1 MMLSSFSKTTV
12 SNRPIILFGGG
23 IYGEIAY
30 RVITGIYHA
39 SVQAIVDNKVR
50 EVPWADIPVK
60 RSAELARYRNA
71 DVLICA
77 ANAFGEL
84 CKEVGQLNGQGVR
97 MYDLRGMLNEYMQYA
112 NTCKEQTETFCLW
125 GEIDLQDIVM
135 RYCFFAG
142 EENGYQDKLTL
153 PYCVLCITSK
163 CSLRCKNCAAFIT
176 RYNPQKDYTFAE
188 LKRNLG
194 TLLEAV
200 DGITELELMGGEPFL
215 HTEFDVILQWCIEQ
229 VKIRA
234 VKIISNGTIVP
245 KDHTWNLLKNHKVKL
260 VLDDYGSLS
269 GSLDKLTK
277 LSQNY
282 KVRYEVQKLQTW
294 YQLEPVLKKGF
305 SEDNLEQIY
314 QGCTFR
320 TCLGVTNGRFYHCNV
335 SGHMNTTGLITDEES
350 DFIQLEGKEW
360 EPAKLRETIKKF
372 LKIKYLRSCDYC
384 NYYSKKEIEVAEQVK
399 PDYEGV

>member
-1 MMLSSFSKTTV
+1 MLSSFSKTTV
-12 SNRPIILFGGG
+12 SNRPIIIFGGS

-30 RVITGIYHA
+30 RVITELYHT
-39 SVQAIVDNKVR
+39 SVHAILDNKVR

-60 RSAELARYRNA
+60 RSAELAEYRDA

-77 ANAFGEL
+77 ANAFDML
-84 CKEVGQLNGQGVR
+84 CKEVEQYRGQGVR

-112 NTCKEQTETFCLW
+112 ATCKNQIETSYLY
-125 GEIDLQDIVM
+125 GDIDLQDIVM

-142 EENGYQDKLTL
+142 EKNNYLDKLTL

-176 RYNPQKDYTFAE
+176 RYNPQKDYSFVE

-194 TLLEAV
+194 ALLEAV

-229 VKIRA
+229 DKIHA
-234 VKIISNGTIVP
+234 IKIISNGTIVP
-245 KDHTWNLLKNHKVKL
+245 KDSTWNLLKNNKVKL
-260 VLDDYGSLS
+260 VIDDYGSLS
-269 GSLDKLTK
+269 KSLEKLIG

-282 KVRYEVQKLQTW
+282 RVRYEVQKLQTW

-305 SEDNLEQIY
+305 SEDSLEQIY

-350 DFIQLEGKEW
+350 DFIQLEGKDWKPIE
-360 EPAKLRETIKKF
+360 LRETIKNF
-372 LKIKYLRSCDYC
+372 LQIRYLKSCDYC
-384 NYYSKKEIEVAEQVK
+384 NYCSKKEIEVAEQVK
-399 PDYEGV
+399 QGYKGA